1 MIMEKYLSEARAYF
15 QSLSI
20 EELKSVLT
28 KAGFNVRDGSGKI
41 VLTSPIKRPANKTK
55 KYSKI

>member
-1 MIMEKYLSEARAYF
+1 MMIMEKYLSEARAYF

-41 VLTSPIKRPANKTK
+41 VLTESIKRPANKKNETPK
-55 KYSKI
+55 

>member
-1 MIMEKYLSEARAYF
+1 MEKYLSEARAYF

-41 VLTSPIKRPANKTK
+41 VLTEPIKRPANKKNETPK
-55 KYSKI
+55 